1 MITEC
6 EFVIKIACCDV
17 IFQESCLNDYVDKVE
32 ELTEVEL
39 GSPHLNRV

>member
-17 IFQESCLNDYVDKVE
+17 IFQESCLNHFVDYVEYVEYVDYVDY
-32 ELTEVEL
+32 LA
-39 GSPHLNRV
+39 